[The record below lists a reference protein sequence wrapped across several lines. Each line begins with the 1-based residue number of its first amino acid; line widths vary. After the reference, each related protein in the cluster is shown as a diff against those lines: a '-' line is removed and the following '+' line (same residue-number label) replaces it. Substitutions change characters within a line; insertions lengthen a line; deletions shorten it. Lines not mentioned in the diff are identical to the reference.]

1 MKIKRILYFVVGFLI
16 FLCNSH
22 AYAQIKK
29 DSLTLNQSDSSKIT
43 RKKSTDIVGKNN
55 KNDTPKILQQ
65 KARVANDTGRKNAPG
80 TTIINNQLKRPLEV
94 GPAVPAKVDS
104 GKNNSEKDTSLLT
117 VQPAEKFQSITNEL
131 LLKNKFINIKDAP
144 VYFIEKERQKKGK
157 EFLFY
162 SLSIILLILGV
173 FKTFYSGYFNTL
185 FRVFFNTSLRQTQ
198 LSDQLLQAKLPSFI
212 LNIFFTLSGGIYI
225 WLLFT
230 HFHPPRLI
238 SSKLLLPFCIL
249 SVAILY
255 FLKFCLLKFMGWV
268 SDIQE
273 ATDNYIFVIFLINK
287 ITGILLIPFIILMAF
302 SLPQWYNSVLTISL
316 LVLGMFFLSRYI
328 KTFGT
333 IEKKIKLN
341 SFQFIIYIT
350 GIEIVPLLIIY
361 KVAVDYL
368 I

>member
-1 MKIKRILYFVVGFLI
+1 MKIKRILYFAAGFLI
-16 FLCNSH
+16 VLCNSH

-29 DSLTLNQSDSSKIT
+29 DSLTLNRPDTSKIT
-43 RKKSTDIVGKNN
+43 RKKSTDTVRKNN
-55 KNDTPKILQQ
+55 KNDFPKIMQQ
-65 KARVANDTGRKNAPG
+65 KAGVANDTGGENAPG
-80 TTIINNQLKRPLEV
+80 TSIINNQLKRPLED

-117 VQPAEKFQSITNEL
+117 VQPTEKFQSITNEL

-144 VYFIEKERQKKGK
+144 VYFIEKERQKTGK

-162 SLSIILLILGV
+162 SLCIILLILGV

-198 LSDQLLQAKLPSFI
+198 LADQLLQAKLPSFI
-212 LNIFFTLSGGIYI
+212 LNIFFTLSAGMYI

-249 SVAILY
+249 SVALLY

-287 ITGILLIPFIILMAF
+287 ITGILLIPFLILMAF

-333 IEKKIKLN
+333 IEKKIQLN
-341 SFQFIIYIT
+341 ALQFIIYIT
-350 GIEIVPLLIIY
+350 GIEIVPLLILY